1 MNTFLK
7 SLTYSM
13 LLLGSLPFSAQAQVP
28 VDAQGNYYR
37 NVTSVQAENN
47 SSKGSA
53 GSLWL
58 VRVDGLNCRRSASID
73 SPVVRVY
80 AADSLL
86 EVEVYRGG
94 SDEVLVNVLDQNG
107 RPWMPVRG
115 RSVEDVCFVRANSR
129 YIQPLTPR

>member
-58 VRVDGLNCRRSASID
+58 VRVD
-73 SPVVRVY
+73 
-80 AADSLL
+80 
-86 EVEVYRGG
+86 
-94 SDEVLVNVLDQNG
+94 
-107 RPWMPVRG
+107 
-115 RSVEDVCFVRANSR
+115 
-129 YIQPLTPR
+129 